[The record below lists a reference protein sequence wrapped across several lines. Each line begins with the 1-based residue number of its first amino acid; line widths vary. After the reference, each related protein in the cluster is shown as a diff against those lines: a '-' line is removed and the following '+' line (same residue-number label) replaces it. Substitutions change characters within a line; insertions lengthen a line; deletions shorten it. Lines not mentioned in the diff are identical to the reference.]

1 MSVSSYYQFC
11 CLFFHFRYISVAKF
25 ILISDGNI
33 EKVYEKGELGIRY
46 QYDNLNRL
54 IREDNKALGKTYVF
68 VYDNN
73 GNIVKKREFNFKET
87 VAK

>member
-1 MSVSSYYQFC
+1 M
-11 CLFFHFRYISVAKF
+11 FFHFRYISVAKF